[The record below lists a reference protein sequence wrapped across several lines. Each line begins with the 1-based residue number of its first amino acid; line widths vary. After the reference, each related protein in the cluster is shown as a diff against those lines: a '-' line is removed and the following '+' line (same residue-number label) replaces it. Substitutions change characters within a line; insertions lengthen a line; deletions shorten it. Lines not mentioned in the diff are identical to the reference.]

1 LKERRIKRFR
11 YGFLYPLLG
20 KLPQGLAY
28 ALAGAAPVRS
38 WLVDTDE
45 SEAMK
50 DNLRRVL
57 GEELDTED
65 IIRKHFAMRAMENL
79 DPYFLSKDPAEMDVA
94 KFMEFRNMEV
104 FERAHRQGRGVVLLI
119 GHYGRVTM
127 PFVGLGA
134 LGYTVGGVTI
144 EIQNNPYIGAK
155 ERRHIQFKSDLIEKH
170 SKGVFARVGNVA
182 QLKSVYGLLKDGGV
196 AYLAIDVFNNARGP
210 KAPFLGGTITFP
222 ASILRLSWQNRS
234 PVVGCFAYQ
243 EKGKLV
249 VEFDSAPEPSGPH
262 DYETLLQYVNIL
274 ERRVL
279 TRPQEYWLWPVLQH
293 LWETD

>member
-1 LKERRIKRFR
+1 MSEREIKRLR

-20 KLPQGLAY
+20 KLPQSLAY
-28 ALAGAAPVRS
+28 SLAGAAPVRS
-38 WLVDTDE
+38 LLVDKEDA
-45 SEAMK
+45 EAMRV
-50 DNLRRVL
+50 NLLRVL
-57 GEELDTED
+57 GEACDTED
-65 IIRKHFAMRAMENL
+65 IIKRHFAMRAIENL
-79 DPYFLSKDPAEMDVA
+79 DPYLLPDDPAKMEA
-94 KFMEFRNMEV
+94 GKFMEFRNMEV
-104 FERAHRQGRGVVLLI
+104 FEQAHRQGRGVVLLI

-144 EIQNNPYIGAK
+144 EIQNNPYIGAN

-182 QLKSVYGLLKDGGV
+182 QLKAVYGLLKDGGV

-222 ASILRLSWQNRS
+222 ASILRLSRQNRS
-234 PVVGCFAYQ
+234 PVVGCFSHQ

-249 VEFDSAPEPSGPH
+249 VEFDAAPEPNGPH

-279 TRPQEYWLWPVLQH
+279 ARPQEYWLWPVLQH